1 MLYATIVRKKV
12 RDTFERINRGDVA
25 AMVAGLDDPF
35 EYRFHGE
42 HALGGRR
49 TSREAMARWWRR
61 TMRLLPGLRFEVLEV
76 LVQGPPWRTRVA
88 TRLRVSGPLPD
99 GTRYENLAFQFL
111 TLRWGR
117 VRSIETIEDL
127 QRLTRALELV
137 AESGVAEAAAEPIEG

>member
-1 MLYATIVRKKV
+1 MLYAAIVRGKV
-12 RDTFERINRGDVA
+12 RDTFERISRGDYA
-25 AMVAGLDDPF
+25 TMVAGLDEPF

-49 TSREAMARWWRR
+49 TSREAMTRWWQRV
-61 TMRLLPGLRFEVLEV
+61 MRLLPGLRFEVLEV

-88 TRLRVSGPLPD
+88 ARLRITGSLP
-99 GTRYENLAFQFL
+99 GGARYENLAFQFL

-127 QRLTRALELV
+127 QRLVRALELV
-137 AESGVAEAAAEPIEG
+137 ADAGLAEAAAEPVED